1 MVPPVALASFSMSLL
16 LTFFTVRIPF
26 LARTASASSS
36 APFSVKSTL
45 APVAATS
52 SAISL
57 SILSSSSR
65 NCSSS
70 SGLLILISALISG
83 LSISSLAFS
92 RAILASAMFFGI
104 WLWATSLSMTI
115 PLMSSVS
122 SRLFPCFF
130 MTLTRSMSAV
140 ILSSLFSM
148 TWRTALTARSAKCSC
163 DPKIPFVLRDA
174 QRSNITAAKILAETV
189 RSTLGPRGMDK
200 MMVGTIGDIVITN
213 DGATIMKE
221 MDVQNP
227 AAKMLVEVS
236 KTQDSEVGDGTTTA
250 VVLAGELLS
259 GAETLL
265 DKDVHPN
272 IIIDGYR
279 NAAEKAQEILDE
291 IAVTIKP
298 EDTEQLKRVALT
310 SLNTKGIFG
319 SQEHFAD
326 LAV

>member
-1 MVPPVALASFSMSLL
+1 
-16 LTFFTVRIPF
+16 
-26 LARTASASSS
+26 
-36 APFSVKSTL
+36 
-45 APVAATS
+45 
-52 SAISL
+52 
-57 SILSSSSR
+57 
-65 NCSSS
+65 
-70 SGLLILISALISG
+70 
-83 LSISSLAFS
+83 
-92 RAILASAMFFGI
+92 
-104 WLWATSLSMTI
+104 
-115 PLMSSVS
+115 
-122 SRLFPCFF
+122 
-130 MTLTRSMSAV
+130 
-140 ILSSLFSM
+140 
-148 TWRTALTARSAKCSC
+148 
-163 DPKIPFVLRDA
+163 
-174 QRSNITAAKILAETV
+174 
-189 RSTLGPRGMDK
+189 MDK

-265 DKDVHPN
+265 DRDVHPN
-272 IIIDGYR
+272 VIIDGYR

-326 LAV
+326 LAVKAVLQVMEKTDGKMRSSRSTSPR